1 VHAAWFSPELFPVC
15 ILGFGG
21 LLLGLLEMAVRTA
34 PPKRLWT
41 TAFAVY
47 TAGMVILAADAVY
60 DQQTPAFWLPPLLLG
75 AVGTV
80 FLVARLPYTGKAWH
94 GVQWLA
100 RKRALQWLVLLFAGP
115 CAGLAWACYLEHQSA
130 AGAEF
135 VQDGFDLFDRS
146 DLSEISP
153 SPATTDAGRPIQVL
167 ALTKEQDAAALH
179 TFDQRFIADSIFK
192 QRLFRVAGP
201 DARTN
206 CFGWVFT
213 GGRFWIRKSEDVE
226 AILRDNGYQVVS
238 VPQIGDLTVYRS
250 PEGRVSHVGIVRV
263 ADDDGLV
270 LVESKWSWL
279 GLYLHR
285 PQDQCYGMDCSYY
298 RSARGSHILRG
309 LDSAAQATSQ
319 SVSATH

>member
-21 LLLGLLEMAVRTA
+21 FLLGLLEMVARTA
-34 PPKRLWT
+34 RRKRLWT
-41 TAFAVY
+41 VAFAVC
-47 TAGMVILAADAVY
+47 TAGLALLAGAAVY
-60 DQQTPAFWLPPLLLG
+60 DRQPPAIWLPPLLLG
-75 AVGTV
+75 TVGAV
-80 FLVARLPYTGKAWH
+80 FLVVRLRYAARAWH

-115 CAGLAWACYLEHQSA
+115 CAGLAWACHLEQQGA

-213 GGRFWIRKSEDVE
+213 GGRFWIRKSEEVE
-226 AILRDNGYQVVS
+226 AIVKDNGYQVVS
-238 VPQIGDLTVYRS
+238 VPQVGDLTIYRNA
-250 PEGRVSHVGIVRV
+250 EGRISHVGIVRV
-263 ADDDGLV
+263 ADDDLV

-285 PQDQCYGMDCSYY
+285 PQDQCYGMDCTYY
-298 RSARGSHILRG
+298 RSARGSHVLRG
-309 LDSAAQATSQ
+309 LDSATQATPHT
-319 SVSATH
+319 VSSIH